1 MTFREILPQ
10 FLEGKEITKKDWEAG
25 HFIHLDK
32 ELKCIK
38 NQEGYAVDL
47 DGKDLIENIWEIW
60 TNRQYFDFNKAFK
73 LMEDGKKVA
82 RRRWEDFYIWIEG
95 GMFMYNIDNDCDFY
109 KIKSEDCRA
118 IDWYLVEEENNNE

>member
-60 TNRQYFDFNKAFK
+60 TNRQYFYFNKAFK

-109 KIKSEDCRA
+109 KIK
-118 IDWYLVEEENNNE
+118 